1 MDDSILDEYRDS
13 INDYFDD
20 DLETSI
26 SNNGEK
32 MLQKIKLYDNC
43 LPYCEQLELIRV
55 KYLDY
60 LKRNLCH
67 SMLSDNNG
75 YLFLKWMDEFSS

>member
-1 MDDSILDEYRDS
+1 MDDSIVDEYRDS

-32 MLQKIKLYDNC
+32 MLQKINDNC
-43 LPYCEQLELIRV
+43 
-55 KYLDY
+55 
-60 LKRNLCH
+60 
-67 SMLSDNNG
+67 
-75 YLFLKWMDEFSS
+75 